1 MRTELVFP
9 SQVEPND
16 RLLID
21 DQIISVVGAF
31 PIGMIQTQIDYFDES
46 ARPGTLVVG
55 PFDVLTR
62 EVHSND

>member
-21 DQIISVVGAF
+21 GQVFRVVLTL
-31 PIGMIQTQIDYFDES
+31 PIGMVQTQIDYLDES

-55 PFDVLTR
+55 PFNVLSR
-62 EVHSND
+62 EVHK